1 MKPITVLVCL
11 GLFSVVLVAT
21 AAYLSLYVQHRWRVS
36 LPLGG
41 RAVSVPAVPLIR
53 AATTP
58 LGGRLLDGRTVR
70 TQVGDVRLAWDASSR
85 RLRASCAPCSLN
97 VPALGAQPI
106 LLTSATATIQRS
118 GDALSGDVRSG
129 TVVTAWDAT
138 LLHDGVRVRM
148 RLRET
153 PAADVLA
160 LFARQVPEVKRARIV
175 GTVAFDA
182 TMDLPAGVFEVRPKV
197 ALDYVDGLGTQRLR
211 GLRARP
217 RCNRPAN
224 KYGLVAAAVIA
235 AEDQRFYEHHGF
247 DARELNAAFRLN
259 GSHGQARR
267 GASTITQQVARMMF
281 VGGER
286 DLPRKLRELL
296 YAVEMERT
304 LGKAQI
310 LTLYLDAAPWGD
322 GVCGAE
328 AAAKRYFAKRASQLR
343 PDEAARLAAML
354 RHGGPTVVEDARETA
369 HVLQIAR
376 DMRVAD
382 RAAKRA
388 AIKRLTAQLRRAEQ
402 SELAAGT
409 RRESTLAAGTPR
421 RSTPR
426 SLTEPAQTGRPP
438 ASPPRQGEPR
448 LQSPTLAIAQH

>member
-1 MKPITVLVCL
+1 MKPITVLCCL
-11 GLFSVVLVAT
+11 GLFALVLVAT
-21 AAYLSLYVQHRWRVS
+21 AACLSLYVQHRWRVS
-36 LPLGG
+36 VPLGG
-41 RAVSVPAVPLIR
+41 RALSVPAVPLIR

-58 LGGRLLDGRTVR
+58 LGGRLLDGRIVR
-70 TQVGDVRLAWDASSR
+70 TQVGDVRLTWDASSR
-85 RLRASCAPCSLN
+85 QLRASCAPCSLN

-106 LLTSATATIQRS
+106 LLISATATIQRS
-118 GDALSGDVRSG
+118 GDALSGNVRSG
-129 TVVTAWDAT
+129 NVLTTWDAT
-138 LLHDGVRVRM
+138 LMHDALRVRM

-153 PAADVLA
+153 PAADVFA
-160 LFARQVPEVKRARIV
+160 LFAQQVPEVRRARII
-175 GTVAFDA
+175 GSIAFDA

-211 GLRARP
+211 GVRARP

-247 DARELNAAFRLN
+247 DPRELNAAFRLN
-259 GSHGQARR
+259 GSHGQALR

-281 VGGER
+281 VGGDR

-310 LTLYLDAAPWGD
+310 LTLYLDAAPWGE

-328 AAAKRYFAKRASQLR
+328 AAAKRTFAKRASQLR
-343 PDEAARLAAML
+343 ADEAARLAAML
-354 RHGGPTVVEDARETA
+354 RHGGTASVNDARETA

-388 AIKRLTAQLRRAEQ
+388 AIKRLAAQVRQAEKI
-402 SELAAGT
+402 AASDPT
-409 RRESTLAAGTPR
+409 K
-421 RSTPR
+421 R
-426 SLTEPAQTGRPP
+426 SLDARRGD
-438 ASPPRQGEPR
+438 SPTDPESKPSGSAPRQAQPR
-448 LQSPTLAIAQH
+448 LQPPALAIAQH